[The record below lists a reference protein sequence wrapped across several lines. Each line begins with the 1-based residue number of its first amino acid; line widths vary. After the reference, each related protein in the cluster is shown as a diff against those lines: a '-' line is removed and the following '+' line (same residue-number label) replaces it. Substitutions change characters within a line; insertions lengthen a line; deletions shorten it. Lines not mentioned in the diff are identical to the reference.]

1 MPLLARRGFTL
12 IELMI
17 ALVLLGIVSTAI
29 YKVLVGNQ
37 RIYMAQTQQIDL
49 QQNLRAA
56 ATILPAEFRELDAAE
71 DDITAMG
78 PDSIRMRAMR
88 QLAFVC
94 ATPVLGGGIGQITLM
109 VRPVPIYGIVCA
121 TPVLGGG
128 IGQITLMVRPVP
140 IYGTRTTIAKDDSLL
155 VYWEGNALSR
165 NDDQWLPAQ
174 VKQVPVPGVCS
185 DGSLAIALSLDPT
198 WLNNPALNRV
208 GAITDGSPVRGFDKL
223 TYRVY
228 QAGDGHWYLG
238 QKNSSKSTATIQPLI
253 GPLIGSNG
261 VTFSYFTAAGAV
273 TTDRLQVGQI
283 GIVVRAQT
291 AAPVRGPTGSFANKV
306 DSVVTLVTLRNNPR
320 CGPGAPA
327 GAPNPCP

>member
-17 ALVLLGIVSTAI
+17 ALVLLGIVSAGI

-88 QLAFVC
+88 QLAF
-94 ATPVLGGGIGQITLM
+94 
-109 VRPVPIYGIVCA
+109 VCA

>member
-1 MPLLARRGFTL
+1 
-12 IELMI
+12 MI
-17 ALVLLGIVSTAI
+17 ALVLLGIVSTGI

-94 ATPVLGGGIGQITLM
+94 ATPVLGGGIGQI
-109 VRPVPIYGIVCA
+109 A
-121 TPVLGGG
+121 
-128 IGQITLMVRPVP
+128 LMVRPVP

-253 GPLIGSNG
+253 GPLIGSDG

>member
-17 ALVLLGIVSTAI
+17 ALVLLGIVSAGI

-56 ATILPAEFRELDAAE
+56 ATILPAEFRELDAAD

-88 QLAFVC
+88 QLAF
-94 ATPVLGGGIGQITLM
+94 
-109 VRPVPIYGIVCA
+109 VCA

>member
-1 MPLLARRGFTL
+1 
-12 IELMI
+12 MI
-17 ALVLLGIVSTAI
+17 ALVLLGIVSAGI

-56 ATILPAEFRELDAAE
+56 ATILPAEFRELDAAD

-88 QLAFVC
+88 QLAF
-94 ATPVLGGGIGQITLM
+94 
-109 VRPVPIYGIVCA
+109 VCA